1 MIGLNNGIREVSD
14 KDKLFY
20 YERSFFTLDGLW
32 MIEVENETNW
42 ETALKID
49 LAVWNRLL
57 KIIVRR
63 IKKYLKIE
71 TNTLQDLINIL
82 TFRWSV
88 ENWDY
93 EVLDIDKKNELI
105 VKINQCPYKTI
116 MDRNPE
122 RQNRAPLICKEMCI
136 PFYDGLVED
145 FNPEITVKR
154 NNFMGL
160 GDKHCDFHFKT
171 DTKANL

>member
-1 MIGLNNGIREVSD
+1 
-14 KDKLFY
+14 
-20 YERSFFTLDGLW
+20 
-32 MIEVENETNW
+32 
-42 ETALKID
+42 
-49 LAVWNRLL
+49 
-57 KIIVRR
+57 
-63 IKKYLKIE
+63 
-71 TNTLQDLINIL
+71 
-82 TFRWSV
+82 
-88 ENWDY
+88 
-93 EVLDIDKKNELI
+93 
-105 VKINQCPYKTI
+105 

>member
-1 MIGLNNGIREVSD
+1 MVKLEKGYRKVTN

-20 YERSFFTLDGLW
+20 FERNFFTLDGLW

-42 ETALKID
+42 DTALKID
-49 LAVWNRLL
+49 TVVWKRLL

-63 IKKYLKIE
+63 IKNYLKIE
-71 TNTLQDLINIL
+71 TNTLQDLVEIL

-93 EVLDIDKKNELI
+93 KVLETSTENEVFIEI
-105 VKINQCPYKTI
+105 TQCPYKAI

-122 RQNRAPLICKEMCI
+122 RQDKAPLICKDMCI
-136 PFYDGLVED
+136 PFYESIIKN
-145 FNPEITVKR
+145 FNPEIKIDR
-154 NNFMGL
+154 NYFMGL
-160 GDKHCDFHFKT
+160 GDEHCDFHLKL
-171 DTKANL
+171 KSGKE